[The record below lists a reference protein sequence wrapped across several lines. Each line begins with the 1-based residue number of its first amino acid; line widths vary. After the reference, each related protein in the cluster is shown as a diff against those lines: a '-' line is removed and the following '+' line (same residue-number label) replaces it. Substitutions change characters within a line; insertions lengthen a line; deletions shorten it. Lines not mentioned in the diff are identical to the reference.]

1 MRPIDRRVELIFVL
15 FMVSGF
21 GGLIYESLWTHYL
34 KLFLGH
40 SAYAQ
45 TLVLVVFIGGLAAGA
60 WLCARFTL
68 RMRNPLRW
76 YAAVELCVGA
86 IALVFHPLFVA
97 ITDWGYASLLPATCA
112 PEHSVCATQWL
123 VSALMLAPQS
133 VLIGATFPL
142 VSSAVLRLDPATP
155 GHHVSVLYL
164 LNSLGAVVGVLASV
178 FVLIPTFGLPGTLR
192 FAGAL
197 NIALAAGA
205 FALAAVTPPA
215 FAVPAMPQPAGQAP
229 EPERR
234 LLSLLLATALL
245 TGLSSFIYEIVW
257 IRMLSLVLGA
267 STYSFELMLASFIFG
282 LALGGLWIRRR
293 VDAIDDPVRF
303 LGVVQVVMG
312 VTAAATLPL
321 YNGSFDFMA
330 WLLSAVSRNYGGFVI
345 FNLGSTGI
353 ALLVM
358 LPATFC
364 AGMTLPLITYRLLR
378 SSAGE
383 RAIGLVY
390 SVNTL
395 GSILGVILAVH
406 LLMVT
411 LGARGALLVGA
422 MIDVG
427 LGVVLIASRRRGAG
441 PGRRGATWAAAGGVA
456 LLLVVAVAVPID
468 QRRAASGVFRTGSA
482 VIQPGSALRYHQDGK
497 TATVD
502 VIDEA
507 GVRAIRT
514 NGKTDAA
521 IAMNPG
527 GRSQDELT
535 MAMLALM
542 PLSYNPR
549 ATSAAL
555 IGFGSGMST
564 DVMLRSPYLQRVD
577 TIEIEP
583 AMVEGARLFMPRV
596 QFAYTDPRSHVVID
610 DAKSYFARGRHK
622 YDIIVSEPSN
632 PWVSGVASLFTEE
645 FYARLATALNDGG
658 VLSQWLHT
666 YEMDEVGLASV
677 FNAVAKTF
685 PNFVVYASNDGDLI
699 LIARKGASIGAMD
712 PAVLAWPSMRP
723 VVDRLQIG
731 DPAVLRRH
739 AAGSSASVLAA
750 FRRIGVPA
758 NSDYRPIL
766 EQRTAKT
773 RFTNERVQ
781 DLIELQVA
789 SFPLLEMFDG
799 KYPSSDRR
807 VESFQAGASDRAAA
821 DAWGFRDLMLNPAF
835 APPGPMPASF
845 SREHAAR
852 LIAMWAASCP
862 ANVAFERLLPSLVTM
877 AQVINTNLG
886 REAALEVWKRIGGSP
901 CAARLA
907 PADRR
912 WLDLFTAV
920 AARDPDAAARTGG
933 EILDATKGTRT
944 DATQYAFTAT
954 TLGLVCRHRFA
965 EANKLFGSDERWLI
979 PGSDSIELRYLY
991 ALANQPPGA
1000 AWPRGAACSA
1010 PAS

>member
-1 MRPIDRRVELIFVL
+1 MRDIDRRVELIFAL

-60 WLCARFTL
+60 WLCARFTQ
-68 RMRNPLRW
+68 RVRNPLRW

-112 PEHSVCATQWL
+112 PEHSMCATQWL

-142 VSSAVLRLDPATP
+142 VSSAVLRLDPAAP
-155 GHHVSVLYL
+155 GHHVSVLYF
-164 LNSLGAVVGVLASV
+164 LNSLGAVFGVLASV
-178 FVLIPTFGLPGTLR
+178 FVLIPAFGLPGTLR

-215 FAVPAMPQPAGQAP
+215 FAVPAMPQPGGQAP

-234 LLSLLLATALL
+234 LVKLLLATALL

-282 LALGGLWIRRR
+282 LALGGLWIRQR

-312 VTAAATLPL
+312 VAAAATLPV

-330 WLLSAVSRNYGGFVI
+330 WLLSAVSRNYGGFAI

-406 LLMVT
+406 VLMVT
-411 LGARGALLVGA
+411 LGVRGALLVGA
-422 MIDVG
+422 VIDVG
-427 LGVVLIASRRRGAG
+427 LGVVLIASRRRAAPEGRRAAWAAGAG
-441 PGRRGATWAAAGGVA
+441 VV
-456 LLLVVAVAVPID
+456 LLLVVAIAFPID
-468 QRRAASGVFRTGSA
+468 QRRAASGVFRTGNAS
-482 VIQPGSALRYHQDGK
+482 IQPGVALKYHQDGK

-502 VIDEA
+502 VIDES
-507 GVRAIRT
+507 GMRAIRT

-542 PLSYNPR
+542 PLSYDPR

-596 QFAYTDPRSHVVID
+596 ELAYTDPRSHVVID

-666 YEMDEVGLASV
+666 YEMDAVGLASV

-699 LIARKGASIGAMD
+699 LVARKGASIGQMD
-712 PAVLAWPSMRP
+712 PSVLAWPSMRP

-731 DPAVLRRH
+731 DPTVLRRH
-739 AAGSSASVLAA
+739 AAGSAPSVLAVFA
-750 FRRIGVPA
+750 RQGAPA
-758 NSDYRPIL
+758 NSDYQPIL
-766 EQRTAKT
+766 EQRTART
-773 RFTNERVQ
+773 RFTKERVQ

-799 KYPSSDRR
+799 KYPSSDKR
-807 VESFQAGASDRAAA
+807 VESIHSGASDRAAA

-845 SREHAAR
+845 SREHAVR

-862 ANVAFERLLPSLVTM
+862 ANVGFERLLPSLVTM
-877 AQVINTNLG
+877 AEVINTNLG
-886 REAALEVWKRIGGSP
+886 KEAALEVWKRIGGSP

-912 WLDLFTAV
+912 WLDLFAAV

-933 EILDATKGTRT
+933 EILEASKGTRT
-944 DATQYAFTAT
+944 EATQYAFIATA
-954 TLGLVCRHRFA
+954 LGLVCRHRFK
-965 EANKLFGSDERWLI
+965 EADRLFAADESWLA

-991 ALANQPPGA
+991 ALGHLPPGA
-1000 AWPRGAACSA
+1000 AWPQGAACNA